1 MNSFIEYNFSFAD
14 VDPGS
19 IALWVGISC
28 FVLFGIVFSFIVVHH
43 KKSEKKEDNSPKN
56 DVFFSSIMAL
66 MACFIVGMLAFGF
79 VGLVSSSTARK
90 DLVIEKLGEAGV
102 TDVVYNGNAETF
114 VGKLDGEVFYGK
126 NIALTDDGKF
136 AVIRVT
142 DETAVAL
149 AGM

>member
-1 MNSFIEYNFSFAD
+1 MNSFIEYSFSFAD
-14 VDPGS
+14 IDPWS

-28 FVLFGIVFSFIVVHH
+28 LVLFGIVFSFIVVHH
-43 KKSEKKEDNSPKN
+43 KKSEKKEDISPKN
-56 DVFFSSIMAL
+56 DVFVSSIMVF
-66 MACFIVGMLAFGF
+66 MACFVVGMLAFVL
-79 VGLVSSSTARK
+79 VGIVSSSTARK

-126 NIALTDDGKF
+126 SIALTDDGKF